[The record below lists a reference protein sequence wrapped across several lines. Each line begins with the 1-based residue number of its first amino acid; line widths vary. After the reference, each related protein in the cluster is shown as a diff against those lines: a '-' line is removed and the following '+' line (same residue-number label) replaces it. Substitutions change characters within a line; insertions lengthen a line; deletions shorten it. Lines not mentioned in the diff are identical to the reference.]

1 MSRLAS
7 ISLALFIALPAA
19 ASDEGAALYRQKACA
34 TCHGA
39 DGRGQ
44 TPAGKAMKARDLGSA
59 EVQKQGD
66 DVLAAVIA
74 DGKGKMPAYASTL
87 AAEQIRQ
94 LVAFIRTL
102 KHD

>member
-1 MSRLAS
+1 MSRIAP
-7 ISLALFIALPAA
+7 IALVLLIGLSAA

-59 EVQKQGD
+59 EVQKQSD
-66 DVLAAVIA
+66 DELAAVIA
-74 DGKGKMPAYASTL
+74 GGKGKMPGYASTL
-87 AAEQIRQ
+87 TAEQIRQ
-94 LVAFIRTL
+94 VVAFIRTL